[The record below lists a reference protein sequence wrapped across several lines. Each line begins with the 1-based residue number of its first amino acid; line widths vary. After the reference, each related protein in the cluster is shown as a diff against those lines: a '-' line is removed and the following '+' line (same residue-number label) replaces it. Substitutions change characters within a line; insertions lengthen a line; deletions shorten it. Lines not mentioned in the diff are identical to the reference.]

1 MRALPFKGEHLGGIL
16 AVGGG
21 GDGAPSPSRG
31 GLGWG
36 WVFILTA
43 ETHPDI
49 VDFVCFQAR
58 LIIEVDGGQNPRLR
72 IGSDTRRLAGQR
84 GYRLLRFWNSQS
96 FNRVDGGIGENP
108 RLFSPSPP
116 LLSLGGRGVT
126 AHLSPS
132 RCPCLRRSPP
142 L

>member
-1 MRALPFKGEHLGGIL
+1 MLARGRGWGWSSLPFKGAERGFCRALLSRPRSRSGLPAGPWT
-16 AVGGG
+16 GRG

-58 LIIEVDGGQNPRLR
+58 LIIEVDGGQHPGLR
-72 IGSDTRRLAGQR
+72 IGSDTRRLAGR
-84 GYRLLRFWNSQS
+84 ARLSALAFLGFTS
-96 FNRVDGGIGENP
+96 FD
-108 RLFSPSPP
+108 
-116 LLSLGGRGVT
+116 
-126 AHLSPS
+126 
-132 RCPCLRRSPP
+132 
-142 L
+142 